1 MAVKKVPR
9 NDPDENAAAWID
21 VYLTGLPADQRAVL
35 QALRETIAA
44 AAPEATEAISY
55 GLPAFR
61 YHGRVLLWYHA
72 AKAYCSLFP
81 TAAVI
86 DAHRAELADFGL
98 AKGTVRFTPAHPI
111 PAELVGE
118 IVRDR
123 MAQVHA
129 AVDGTAVAIPGG
141 RPARPATRDG

>member
-1 MAVKKVPR
+1 MAARESPR
-9 NDPDENAAAWID
+9 TAPDESAAGWID
-21 VYLTGLPADQRAVL
+21 AYLAGLPADQGATL

-61 YHGRVLLWYHA
+61 YRGRVLLWYHA
-72 AKAYCSLFP
+72 AKAHCSLFP

-86 DAHRAELADFGL
+86 EAHRAELADFAL
-98 AKGTVRFTPAHPI
+98 AKGTVRFTPVHPI
-111 PAELVGE
+111 PGELVAE

-123 MAQVHA
+123 MAQIDA
-129 AVDGTAVAIPGG
+129 AAP
-141 RPARPATRDG
+141 RKR